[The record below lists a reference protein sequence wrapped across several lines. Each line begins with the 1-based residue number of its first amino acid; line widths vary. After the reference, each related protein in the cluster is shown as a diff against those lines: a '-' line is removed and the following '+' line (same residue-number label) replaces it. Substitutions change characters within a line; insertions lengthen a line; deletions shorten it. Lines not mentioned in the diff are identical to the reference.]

1 MQSLASDVS
10 VMNSKILVHLK
21 HKLIIS
27 IRILFNNNIADVD
40 KIPLLLKNLFCI
52 EYLLIFKI
60 GIHKLFNKSFSLIA
74 SSINVVLSL

>member
-27 IRILFNNNIADVD
+27 IRILFNIADV
-40 KIPLLLKNLFCI
+40 PLLLKNLFCI